1 MRIQLQLISQ
11 CFQVDRRL
19 TNPNQR
25 ILAQKTESEMK
36 YAENMELVFQAT
48 HNKLMPNTSYRNK
61 IRTLTIS
68 PTLDFRNCKSIPTQL
83 EKYPLMETEEGKK

>member
-1 MRIQLQLISQ
+1 
-11 CFQVDRRL
+11 
-19 TNPNQR
+19 
-25 ILAQKTESEMK
+25 MK

-83 EKYPLMETEEGKK
+83 EKYPLMETEEGKKWLLLFCNKKELLKHTFLHEVGAEQVGTQEKM